1 MKSEPGQT
9 AATVCVKLEPGA
21 GLAIAKKLLA
31 GYPYRDI
38 TASLLD
44 LGQVLRGCLSVA
56 GKHFGNSWPRQLCIG
71 SCGDVQSW
79 RGPRVQQLGWCAVLR
94 KPLGRVFNCRA
105 LVYDGL
111 RNSTCYDHA
120 VAFVKHWE
128 ELGHRVAV
136 LLAFAACTAQPDAWS
151 CGHRVAL
158 HLDSVLQ
165 SLQSTGCMPEAV
177 QISARQAQGL
187 VSNLGPAA
195 PASSHAS
202 TKPSK
207 PSEPASSKK
216 QSAEPSTPVRSGKR
230 PAADSLEADQR
241 MTPPRPDRPTSSAL
255 HLQQVQMPARLASWC
270 RRQVRRPGSLPRC
283 SPTNPCPRPSCGRK
297 KQI

>member
-1 MKSEPGQT
+1 M
-9 AATVCVKLEPGA
+9 
-21 GLAIAKKLLA
+21 
-31 GYPYRDI
+31 
-38 TASLLD
+38 
-44 LGQVLRGCLSVA
+44 
-56 GKHFGNSWPRQLCIG
+56 
-71 SCGDVQSW
+71 
-79 RGPRVQQLGWCAVLR
+79 
-94 KPLGRVFNCRA
+94 
-105 LVYDGL
+105 YDGL

-136 LLAFAACTAQPDAWS
+136 PLAFADCTAQPDAWS

-207 PSEPASSKK
+207 PSKPSEPASSKK

-230 PAADSLEADQR
+230 PAADSLEADLR

-255 HLQQVQMPARLASWC
+255 QASPAGTDASTPRQLVQKTSKKARKSAKVQPDKPMSKAKLREKGTDLARQARIDHALFQQEHYAHGVEEKPGHWRNLLMATAAPDEILRPLTC
-270 RRQVRRPGSLPRC
+270 QV
-283 SPTNPCPRPSCGRK
+283 
-297 KQI
+297 